1 MRNWDTCRGG
11 FRELSTWSDRFYNRV
26 ASELEEGAA
35 CQCFPVGRT
44 RCDAQLSSVK
54 FPFCD
59 PDLAAGTFATTLGL
73 WPRPAAAASLLLLAS
88 LSVWA
93 FSCIT
98 LRSALPFLPL
108 AKLLLQVVACLEA
121 LWAAKDRGC
130 SHPQCLGQCS
140 CLLVALRET
149 AELERGRIRRRN
161 RFTFSSKPRNF
172 KIAVQCTVSF

>member
-1 MRNWDTCRGG
+1 MRCSAQQCKVPILRPRSRSRHICHHLGALASPSRCG
-11 FRELSTWSDRFYNRV
+11 FPSPP
-26 ASELEEGAA
+26 
-35 CQCFPVGRT
+35 C
-44 RCDAQLSSVK
+44 
-54 FPFCD
+54 
-59 PDLAAGTFATTLGL
+59 
-73 WPRPAAAASLLLLAS
+73 S

-108 AKLLLQVVACLEA
+108 AELLLQVVACLEA

-130 SHPQCLGQCS
+130 SHPQCLGRCS

-149 AELERGRIRRRN
+149 AELERGRSRRRN